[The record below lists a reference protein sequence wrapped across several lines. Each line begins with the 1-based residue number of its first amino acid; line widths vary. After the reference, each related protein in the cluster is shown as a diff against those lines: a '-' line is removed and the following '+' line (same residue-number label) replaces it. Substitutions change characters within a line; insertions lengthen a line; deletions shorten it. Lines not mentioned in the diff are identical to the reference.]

1 MADQISSETAGSVQY
16 NGSGWENVRSN
27 IDLTLKSSGQVSDD
41 WTSSDQTNHNHT
53 SVTLFFDLTA
63 TGGTTP
69 SVSNVKI
76 QGKDPAS
83 GSYQDLADLTSVG
96 STNGLYVIQVGP
108 GITDAGTV
116 LDAAEDVIL
125 PRTWRAQVVVDTADG
140 DETYTFSV
148 GASVVAV

>member
-1 MADQISSETAGSVQY
+1 MADVTGVQGVSNY
-16 NGSGWENVRSN
+16 NGSSWEQSRSN
-27 IDLTLKSSGQVSDD
+27 LDLTLKSSGQVSAD
-41 WTSSDQTNHNHT
+41 WTSADQTNHNHS
-53 SVTLFFDLTA
+53 SVTLFFDLTS

-83 GSYQDLADLTSVG
+83 GSYQDLVDLTSVG
-96 STNGLYVIQVGP
+96 STNGLYVLQVGP
-108 GITDAGTV
+108 GVADSGTI
-116 LDAAEDVIL
+116 LDAAEDVLL

-148 GASVVAV
+148 GASLVAA